1 MFQFNENLDLME
13 IEIYILES
21 TSKLEHTHTYIHIY
35 LLKKAYVNLWC
46 RGGGKPKDHNIRTHP
61 CEYAQWG
68 TKG

>member
-1 MFQFNENLDLME
+1 MFQFNENLDLMK

-21 TSKLEHTHTYIHIY
+21 TSKLSHTHIHIY
-35 LLKKAYVNLWC
+35 LLKKAYVNPWC

-68 TKG
+68 TKE

>member
-1 MFQFNENLDLME
+1 MFQFNENLDLMK

-21 TSKLEHTHTYIHIY
+21 TSKLSHTYVHIY